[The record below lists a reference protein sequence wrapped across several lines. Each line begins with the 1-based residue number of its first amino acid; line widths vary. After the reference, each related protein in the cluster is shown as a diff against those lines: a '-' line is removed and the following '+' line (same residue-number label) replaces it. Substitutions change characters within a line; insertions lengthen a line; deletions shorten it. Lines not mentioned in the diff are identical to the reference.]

1 MGLFA
6 EWMMVKGLSVPS
18 EAVEARFSWEGLSV
32 SREEDGWVL
41 ARARGHDLD
50 ALAHRLNKL
59 SVEPWV
65 AGWIYDSDF
74 AYLTGAGPGSAR
86 FALVVGSPYS
96 DSAGEEPHALSQL
109 ASGEG
114 KREAAEACAAWSRSN
129 ANPVS
134 TADILAVLERDWTF
148 AEEGVAALAGLMGL
162 PDPLVLWEPQE
173 PNEQTGVS
181 VSLSIDML
189 ATLSAWRLF
198 RRLDGFSGERGMTHT
213 EKTIEIH
220 LDEAAASGP
229 AFEELIGEVQRF
241 VDEVGLPQLTVF
253 AAGRAHTVQRE
264 APNNLD
270 G

>member
-6 EWMMVKGLSVPS
+6 EWVMMKGLSVPS

-32 SREEDGWVL
+32 LREEDGWVL

-50 ALAHRLNKL
+50 ALERRLNKL

-114 KREAAEACAAWSRSN
+114 RRQAAEACAAWSRSN
-129 ANPVS
+129 GNPVS
-134 TADILAVLERDWTF
+134 TGDILAVLERDWTF
-148 AEEGVAALAGLMGL
+148 AEEGVAALAGLMGF
-162 PDPLVLWEPQE
+162 PDPLVLWEPHE
-173 PNEQTGVS
+173 PSDETGVAI
-181 VSLSIDML
+181 SLSIDML
-189 ATLSAWRLF
+189 ATLSAWRLQ
-198 RRLDGFSGERGMTHT
+198 RRLDGFSGPQSMTHA
-213 EKTIEIH
+213 EKTIEIRLH
-220 LDEAAASGP
+220 DAAANGP
-229 AFEELIGEVQRF
+229 AFEELMGEVQKF

-253 AAGRAHTVQRE
+253 AAGQAHTLQPE
-264 APNNLD
+264 APINLD